1 MNLNVY
7 VITMAFHTFLIN
19 RIRKIEAEQEK
30 DIFFKQVTHVMSRSH
45 SKVNPIN
52 LIKSNVSITI
62 EEAQNWAET
71 HTREREKTFPFF
83 NHRNMAKETFP
94 CDTVGG
100 DMPGRPC
107 VFPFKYPD
115 CSLSLDQRSA

>member
-1 MNLNVY
+1 MQISLHDDGSILY
-7 VITMAFHTFLIN
+7 PS
-19 RIRKIEAEQEK
+19 
-30 DIFFKQVTHVMSRSH
+30 VTICKKYSYDES
-45 SKVNPIN
+45 PGFIN

-71 HTREREKTFPFF
+71 HTWEREKTFPFF